1 MDESALADVIAPKL
15 GMLRAIG
22 EHRHVTRAAEALGV
36 PQPTVSRWLAELSE
50 AFDAPLVVRDGRGIR
65 LTRAGE
71 LLVAA
76 AARSAAVLAAGCRE
90 VADEVH
96 PARGRV
102 VLGFLH
108 LLGRTLVPG
117 LLRDF
122 RAEHPGVR
130 FGLTQAS
137 RDEVLASLRAGS
149 VDLALVGPPPVED
162 DLEWAPLAAQ
172 DVVLVLP
179 TGHRLA
185 RRSRVR
191 LTELAA
197 ETFVGLEHGFGVR
210 QLTDEACQAAGFT
223 PRLAFEG
230 QESDTVRGLVAAE
243 LGVAL
248 LPVAETER
256 VPGVVEVPVSP
267 ALRRVIALVWPAGRA
282 LAPAV
287 AAFRDHATAATAA
300 TAAAPTAGL
309 T

>member
-1 MDESALADVIAPKL
+1 MDEFALADVIAPKL
-15 GMLRAIG
+15 GMLRALG
-22 EHRHVTRAAEALGV
+22 EHRHITRAAEALGV
-36 PQPTVSRWLAELSE
+36 PQPTVSRWLAELSS
-50 AFDAPLVVRDGRGIR
+50 AFDAPLVIRDGRGIR

-76 AARSAAVLAAGCRE
+76 AQRSASLLAAGCRE

-96 PARGRV
+96 PSRGRV

-117 LLRDF
+117 LLRGF
-122 RAEHPGVR
+122 RAAHPGVR

-137 RDEVLASLRAGS
+137 RDDVLALLRAGE
-149 VDLALVGPPPVED
+149 VDLALVGPPPVEQ
-162 DLEWAPLAAQ
+162 DLAWAPLAAQ

-179 TGHRLA
+179 VGHRLA
-185 RRSRVR
+185 GRARVR

-210 QLTDEACQAAGFT
+210 QLTDEACRAAGFT
-223 PRLAFEG
+223 PRMAFEG

-248 LPVAETER
+248 LPAAETGQI
-256 VPGVVEVPVSP
+256 PGVVEVPVSP
-267 ALRRVIALVWPAGRA
+267 VLRRVIALVWPEGQP
-282 LAPAV
+282 LPPAV
-287 AAFRDHATAATAA
+287 AAFRDHAIKS
-300 TAAAPTAGL
+300 
-309 T
+309 